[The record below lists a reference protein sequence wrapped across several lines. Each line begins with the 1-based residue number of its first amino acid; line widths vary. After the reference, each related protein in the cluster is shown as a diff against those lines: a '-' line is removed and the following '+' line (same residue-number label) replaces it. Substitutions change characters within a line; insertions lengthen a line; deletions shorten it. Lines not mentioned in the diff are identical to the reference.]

1 MFSTTILC
9 CVLFRDIFICIDNDL
24 PIKPLLLQIDL
35 STIELKSE
43 DSDELLFHTSNIV
56 NSSEIHVSLPEDITA
71 LPADWLGRNH
81 SHNGSCDDIK
91 TLTPPETHN
100 GSPVEIITLPKLT
113 DSPEIPNGSPVAIAE
128 PPAAVVDRTRSPQIR
143 NGSNADMKTLS
154 RAIIDRTRS
163 PQIHTG
169 SPVDI
174 TASPPS
180 AGVDRTCSPEIDEG
194 SYDDIKTLSPAS
206 AHSPV
211 RHDSSPVDMIAL
223 PELSYSPEIRNGSP
237 VATTE
242 PPANIVNRTR
252 SPEIHSGS
260 YDDVNASPSAS
271 IDRSRSPDIS
281 IPGIEVNFQ
290 DCSYIFAN

>member
-1 MFSTTILC
+1 MFSNTILS
-9 CVLFRDIFICIDNDL
+9 CVLFRDILICIDNDL

-71 LPADWLGRNH
+71 LPAGWLGRNH
-81 SHNGSCDDIK
+81 SHNGSCDDIR

-100 GSPVEIITLPKLT
+100 GSCVDIITLPKLT
-113 DSPEIPNGSPVAIAE
+113 DSPEIRNCSPVDITE
-128 PPAAVVDRTRSPQIR
+128 PPAAVVDRTRSPQTH
-143 NGSNADMKTLS
+143 NGSNDDIKTLS

-169 SPVDI
+169 SPVGI
-174 TASPPS
+174 TVSSPE
-180 AGVDRTCSPEIDEG
+180 AGVDRTCSPEIHEG

-206 AHSPV
+206 VDEAH
-211 RHDSSPVDMIAL
+211 
-223 PELSYSPEIRNGSP
+223 SPEIRNGSP

-242 PPANIVNRTR
+242 PPANVVNQTH

-260 YDDVNASPSAS
+260 YDDINASPSAS

-281 IPGIEVNFQ
+281 IAGVEVNFQ
-290 DCSYIFAN
+290 DFSYIFAN

>member
-1 MFSTTILC
+1 MFCLENDK
-9 CVLFRDIFICIDNDL
+9 LIDDHLLIETL
-24 PIKPLLLQIDL
+24 PLQIDL

-71 LPADWLGRNH
+71 LPAGWLGRNH

-100 GSPVEIITLPKLT
+100 GSPVDIITLPKLT
-113 DSPEIPNGSPVAIAE
+113 DSPEIPNGSPVATTE
-128 PPAAVVDRTRSPQIR
+128 QPAAVVDGTRSPQIR
-143 NGSNADMKTLS
+143 NGSNDDMKTLS

-169 SPVDI
+169 SPVGI
-174 TASPPS
+174 TPSPPA
-180 AGVDRTCSPEIDEG
+180 AGVDRTCSPEIHEG

-206 AHSPV
+206 VGQTDSPATQ
-211 RHDSSPVDMIAL
+211 DGSPVDIIAL
-223 PELSYSPEIRNGSP
+223 PELTGSPEIPNGSP
-237 VATTE
+237 LATTE
-242 PPANIVNRTR
+242 SPANIVDHTR
-252 SPEIHSGS
+252 SAEIHSGS
-260 YDDVNASPSAS
+260 YDDVNASPSVS

-281 IPGIEVNFQ
+281 IPGVEVNFQ